1 MWCTTDRRQHRLPT
15 AALPIGGVPVDPVS
29 SVRDLGIYI
38 DADLVMRTHVKK
50 TASRCFAVLRQLC
63 QIRRYVSTD
72 TLVTFQALVVA
83 LVGTRLDYGNAVL
96 TGLHVY
102 LSRRLQSVL
111 NAAARLIFG
120 L

>member
-1 MWCTTDRRQHRLPT
+1 
-15 AALPIGGVPVDPVS
+15 VS

-50 TASRCFAVLRQLC
+50 TASRCFTVLCQLH
-63 QIRRYVSTD
+63 QIRRYVSTE
-72 TLVTFQALVVA
+72 TFQALVVA
-83 LVGTRLDYGNAVL
+83 LVVTRLDCGNAVL
-96 TGLHVY
+96 TGFSVY

-120 L
+120 LYNTIQIEFVKRHNRSAEALVGWL